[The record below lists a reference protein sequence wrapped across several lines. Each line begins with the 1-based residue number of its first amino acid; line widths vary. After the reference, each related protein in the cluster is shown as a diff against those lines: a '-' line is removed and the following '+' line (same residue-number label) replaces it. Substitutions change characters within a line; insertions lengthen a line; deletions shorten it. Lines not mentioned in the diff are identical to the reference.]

1 MSLPVLAD
9 PFWGRAAFPVTS
21 RCGET
26 ASIRLV
32 SAELRSAWTAEGS
45 CPYADGQIVRLRY
58 ECKVPTQAELGRG
71 ILRRVYVRGDPRR
84 WKAVSCCPGRR
95 DPDGNA
101 GRQGRQGRVRRRAG
115 GFGRG

>member
-1 MSLPVLAD
+1 MAWDRLHVPFDRFPQRTIDWLSLPVLAD

-21 RCGET
+21 RCGKT

-32 SAELRSAWTAEGS
+32 FAELRSAWT
-45 CPYADGQIVRLRY
+45 GQSP
-58 ECKVPTQAELGRG
+58 VPTRAR
-71 ILRRVYVRGDPRR
+71 RRVYVRGDPRR

-101 GRQGRQGRVRRRAG
+101 EIGRASCRERV
-115 GFGRG
+115 